1 VLDDAELT
9 DVGQSSADVLG
20 VPGDVLADR
29 LTDHLVREIVLRG
42 SSGGPLTPLADQF
55 NHELTRSQIGR
66 LFAGLGKE
74 VQAALA
80 ETNSGGKVTGLLL
93 DEVTD
98 PFSFEVHPPVQPEDA
113 ALELPLLPP
122 YISREHDEMLSRVV
136 RAATDG
142 QSGIAVLVGGSST
155 GKTRACW
162 ASAPS
167 SRPLTGPNP
176 PGSSPSPRPPA
187 DPRTDTAAVVTG
199 VAWAT
204 HICPGQPSDSRDRVL
219 TICGSPVTVLSRMD
233 HRCQRR
239 ISRRARRL
247 P

>member
-1 VLDDAELT
+1 MQALYLKVITAT
-9 DVGQSSADVLG
+9 CC
-20 VPGDVLADR
+20 PRLA
-29 LTDHLVREIVLRG
+29 TQAVIHRG
-42 SSGGPLTPLADQF
+42 CLNLTPLGHGPTPSSPAGSASAPCQHPPDQ
-55 NHELTRSQIGR
+55 HEPRSQIGR

-122 YISREHDEMLSRVV
+122 YISREHDEMLNRVV

-162 ASAPS
+162 ASASS

-187 DPRTDTAAVVTG
+187 DPRTDTANAVTG
-199 VAWAT
+199 W
-204 HICPGQPSDSRDRVL
+204 PGQL
-219 TICGSPVTVLSRMD
+219 TLPRPALRSTRSCTHDPRKSGYGIQQTGLVT
-233 HRCQRR
+233 
-239 ISRRARRL
+239 
-247 P
+247 